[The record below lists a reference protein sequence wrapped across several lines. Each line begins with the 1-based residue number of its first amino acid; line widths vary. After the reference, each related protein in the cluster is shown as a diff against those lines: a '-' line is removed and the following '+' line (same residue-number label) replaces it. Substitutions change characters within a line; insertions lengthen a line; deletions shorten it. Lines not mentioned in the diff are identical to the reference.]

1 MSLHFQ
7 FLYYY
12 LYPECMLLVGKV
24 DSAELNKQ
32 WASTT
37 SQVVGQALG
46 INAVWFPPEQ
56 ATVKGE
62 A

>member
-1 MSLHFQ
+1 MYVAGWKSGFCWTQ
-7 FLYYY
+7 QGA
-12 LYPECMLLVGKV
+12 P
-24 DSAELNKQ
+24 
-32 WASTT
+32 TT

-46 INAVWFPPEQ
+46 INAVWFLPEQ

>member
-1 MSLHFQ
+1 
-7 FLYYY
+7 
-12 LYPECMLLVGKV
+12 MLLVGKV

-32 WASTT
+32 GAPTT
-37 SQVVGQALG
+37 SRVVGQALG